1 MAAMTAM
8 VMVAGMIHAKAV
20 TTNLVQKINFSLVF
34 YEQGN
39 TNQNVKKGVLRTTT
53 VAVNTMRMTTR
64 DLIAAL
70 GTATTN
76 SFSAK
81 AQLVFVRDA
90 NSLSNAAAVQVRDGT
105 NVVDVSS
112 FFARTNGDIT
122 VHGSVLDNAN
132 GKLKGVAY
140 NLQQFIVADAAAT
153 ASSLTNV
160 LNILPAGTKLVLTLN
175 LSGFTTTAYST
186 LTLNGGK
193 IVIDE
198 ISADVS
204 GTGVDVNG
212 TPALVKGTVDFSG
225 RTIKVE

>member
-112 FFARTNGDIT
+112 FFCENERRHHGAWFGAR
-122 VHGSVLDNAN
+122 
-132 GKLKGVAY
+132 
-140 NLQQFIVADAAAT
+140 Q
-153 ASSLTNV
+153 
-160 LNILPAGTKLVLTLN
+160 
-175 LSGFTTTAYST
+175 
-186 LTLNGGK
+186 
-193 IVIDE
+193 
-198 ISADVS
+198 
-204 GTGVDVNG
+204 
-212 TPALVKGTVDFSG
+212 
-225 RTIKVE
+225 R

>member
-1 MAAMTAM
+1 
-8 VMVAGMIHAKAV
+8 
-20 TTNLVQKINFSLVF
+20 
-34 YEQGN
+34 
-39 TNQNVKKGVLRTTT
+39 
-53 VAVNTMRMTTR
+53 
-64 DLIAAL
+64 
-70 GTATTN
+70 
-76 SFSAK
+76 
-81 AQLVFVRDA
+81 
-90 NSLSNAAAVQVRDGT
+90 
-105 NVVDVSS
+105 
-112 FFARTNGDIT
+112 